1 MGNNKIPSV
10 CGKSGGFCDRFFLF
24 PLQWGRGLSG
34 GGINR
39 ALNSHRTYKCFP
51 LTLTLSPHFIRRPYG
66 SPTGEGTILYILVY
80 RLPNIPLSALRF
92 PLSAIRCTM
101 PASRFPLY
109 ASRLKGFPQ
118 YSLLPCHHLYYFMI
132 KLFQCISEIH
142 FFILY
147 FIQHLF
153 KFISDLF

>member
-1 MGNNKIPSV
+1 MGDNKIPSV

-24 PLQWGRGLSG
+24 PLQWERELRG

-66 SPTGEGTILYILVY
+66 SLKGEGTILYILVY

-92 PLSAIRCTM
+92 PL
-101 PASRFPLY
+101 Y

-118 YSLLPCHHLYYFMI
+118 YSLLPCYHLFYLII

-153 KFISDLF
+153 KFVSDLF

>member
-1 MGNNKIPSV
+1 MGNNKIPSP

-24 PLQWGRGLSG
+24 PLQWGRGLRG
-34 GGINR
+34 GGINN

-66 SPTGEGTILYILVY
+66 SPTGEGKFYIPAL
-80 RLPNIPLSALRF
+80 RCTLSALRF
-92 PLSAIRCTM
+92 TLHAL
-101 PASRFPLY
+101 RFPLY

-118 YSLLPCHHLYYFMI
+118 YSLLPCYHLFYLII